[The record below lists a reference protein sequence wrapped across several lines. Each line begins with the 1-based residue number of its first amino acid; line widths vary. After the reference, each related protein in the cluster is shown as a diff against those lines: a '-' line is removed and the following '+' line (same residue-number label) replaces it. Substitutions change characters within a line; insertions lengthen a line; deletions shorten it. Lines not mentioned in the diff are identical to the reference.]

1 MTNEDLSL
9 PQFYFGGAAMI
20 DDVLAEAKVGM
31 EKSIDSLQ
39 SDLASLRTGRASAG
53 LVDKLIV
60 EYYGTPT
67 SLREIASVSVPE
79 AQLLA
84 IRPYDPSA
92 LKAIERAILQS
103 DLGLTPNNDGKLI
116 RLQIPTLTEER
127 RRELTK
133 SVAKRV
139 EEARVAIRNIRRN
152 GLEDLRSFEKE
163 KLITE
168 DDFYYGK
175 DELQE
180 ITDNYVKKADEIGE
194 AKEKEIM
201 EV

>member
-1 MTNEDLSL
+1 
-9 PQFYFGGAAMI
+9 MI
-20 DDVLAEAKVGM
+20 DDVLAEAKGGM
-31 EKSIDSLQ
+31 EKSVESLQ
-39 SDLASLRTGRASAG
+39 NDLASLRTGRASAG
-53 LVDKLIV
+53 LVDKMMV

-67 SLREIASVSVPE
+67 PLREVASVSVPE
-79 AQLLA
+79 AQLIA

-116 RLQIPTLTEER
+116 RLQIPSLTEER
-127 RRELTK
+127 RRDLTK
-133 SVAKRV
+133 SVTKRV
-139 EEARVAIRNIRRN
+139 EEARVAIRNIRRH

-163 KLITE
+163 KLLTE

-180 ITDNYVKKADEIGE
+180 ITDDYVKKADEIGE